1 MKRMFALALAVL
13 LALGLTA
20 CQDEKSVT
28 GSLAEV
34 QTDENGALTA
44 LVLESDGKRTG
55 VLLAE
60 KTQVWTSSRG
70 RR

>member
-1 MKRMFALALAVL
+1 MKRIFALILAAL

-20 CQDEKSVT
+20 CQDDKSVS

-34 QTDENGALTA
+34 QTDENGNLTA
-44 LVLESDGKRTG
+44 LVLELDGKRTG

-60 KTQVWTSSRG
+60 EAASSG
-70 RR
+70 TGAWA